1 MRKIYETEADRQ
13 KEARVRQYLATAWDC
28 DYEESP
34 ELSFVDCKL
43 TNSDGVVAALVE
55 IKTRT
60 NASTKYPTYMLSAH
74 KWRNAL
80 HMANEYR
87 VPFMLV
93 VQFTDGIYAAKIR
106 NDYEIAKGGRTD
118 RNDLMDI
125 EDCVF
130 IPMSDFRKV

>member
-1 MRKIYETEADRQ
+1 MRRRYETDIDRQ
-13 KEARVRQYLATAWDC
+13 KEAVVIKHLVTAWDC
-28 DYEESP
+28 DYLEAP

-43 TNSDGVVAALVE
+43 TNPDGSVAALVE
-55 IKTRT
+55 IKTRN

-106 NDYEIAKGGRTD
+106 SDYQIAKGGRTD

>member
-1 MRKIYETEADRQ
+1 MRKIYETETDRQ
-13 KEARVRQYLATAWDC
+13 KEFQVRQYLATAWDC

-43 TNSDGVVAALVE
+43 TNPDGSIAALVE